1 MNFVSNEQQ
10 LSSES
15 QWSRKSPV
23 QGATAGY
30 LEKIKFLIVD
40 DNTFMRSIVKHVL
53 GSLEA
58 RHFREAT
65 DGAEALKVLQSF
77 TPDIAIIDWEMEPLK
92 DLSSY
97 K

>member
-10 LSSES
+10 VSSES
-15 QWSRKSPV
+15 QWSRKSSA

-40 DNTFMRSIVKHVL
+40 DNTFMRSIVKRVL

-58 RHFREAT
+58 RHFREST

-92 DLSSY
+92 DLSS
-97 K
+97 